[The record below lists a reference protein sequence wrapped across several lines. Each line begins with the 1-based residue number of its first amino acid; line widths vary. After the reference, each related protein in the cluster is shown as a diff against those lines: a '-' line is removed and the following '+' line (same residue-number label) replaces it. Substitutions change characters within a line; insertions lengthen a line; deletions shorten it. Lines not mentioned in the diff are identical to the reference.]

1 MYLLSFLMSNHHIA
15 GLCGI
20 APPFTLLDHT
30 SRPLSTIPTPLAHSA
45 PFLHLF
51 LAAAGV
57 RPWQQQLAAVLG
69 FHQILLLLDRRH
81 ALRGFLS
88 SSPTL
93 PGMLPVWFS
102 HPFVC

>member
-45 PFLHLF
+45 PFLHLLPARRRSYTSHGIAHVVAHLAF
-51 LAAAGV
+51 LPCAAGLLGSSE
-57 RPWQQQLAAVLG
+57 PPCFSACPPFWLQQESDLG
-69 FHQILLLLDRRH
+69 
-81 ALRGFLS
+81 S
-88 SSPTL
+88 SS
-93 PGMLPVWFS
+93 
-102 HPFVC
+102 